1 MWDWLNCVVL
11 FRHQYGI
18 RCEEGAIFLECTRC
32 GHRSHG
38 WDVEGHGSTHQP
50 ATVPAHAVAHRRVP
64 LLGKLRG

>member
-18 RCEEGAIFLECTRC
+18 RCEDGSVFLQCTRC

-38 WDVEGHGSTHQP
+38 WDVEGRGIHQERAP
-50 ATVPAHAVAHRRVP
+50 IPAVAPRRLP
-64 LLGKLRG
+64 LVGRHKA